1 MALSKSMLE
10 GMGLT
15 KEQIKAII
23 DGHEESLDYHQGE
36 IEKYKKAFEESEKK
50 LNKIQNDM
58 DKLKKEADDND
69 SKNPY
74 KVKYEALKE
83 EFDKFK
89 ADEKAKET
97 KASKTEAFKALLK
110 DCGVADKRIGSVVKV
125 SDIDSIELDEDG
137 KIKDADKLKESI
149 KSEWSDFIPTNET
162 RGAQTSTPPGNTGGK
177 RSKEEILA
185 IKNTAERQQA
195 MYENKELFLN

>member
-23 DGHEESLDYHQGE
+23 DGHEESLDYYQGE
-36 IEKYKKAFEESEKK
+36 IEKYKKTIEDGEKK
-50 LNKIQNDM
+50 LAKVQNDLNN
-58 DKLKKEADDND
+58 LKKEADDND

-97 KASKTEAFKALLK
+97 KATKTEAFKALLK
-110 DCGVADKRIGSVVKV
+110 ECGVSDKRIGSVVKV
-125 SDIDSIELDEDG
+125 SDIESIELDEDG
-137 KIKDADKLKESI
+137 KIKDADKLKASVKE
-149 KSEWSDFIPTNET
+149 EWSDFIPTQET
-162 RGAQTSTPPGNTGGK
+162 KGAQTSTPPGNTGGR

-185 IKNTAERQQA
+185 IKDTSERQQA
-195 MYENKELFLN
+195 MLENKDLFL